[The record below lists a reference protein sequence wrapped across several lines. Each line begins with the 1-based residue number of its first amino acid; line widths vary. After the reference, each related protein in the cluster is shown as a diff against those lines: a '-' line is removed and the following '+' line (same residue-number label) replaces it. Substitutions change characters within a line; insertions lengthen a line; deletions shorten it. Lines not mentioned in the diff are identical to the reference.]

1 MEVVGFIEIA
11 GISFLSLYLAM
22 NGSVRAK
29 PAIGVI

>member
-22 NGSVRAK
+22 NGSVRRKA
-29 PAIGVI
+29 GQLV